1 MVALKDNPPLALVGN
16 EYCEITHILDVD
28 RM

>member
-1 MVALKDNPPLALVGN
+1 MVVLKDNPPLAFVRN
-16 EYCEITHILDVD
+16 EYCKITHILDVD